1 MTTLAAQDITNVIA
15 RDDLKLATV
24 LSASAFFSKTRVALL
39 FVSQLAAM

>member
-15 RDDLKLATV
+15 RDDLILATV
-24 LSASAFFSKTRVALL
+24 LPAFAFFSKARLSLL